1 MNKKE
6 LENKIKDLE
15 NTFNLKLKELDKK
28 FNYYMNVLT
37 KDCLEDLKIY
47 EENLL
52 KTNNIK
58 KINKIKKTIKQIRIK
73 MLKKQ
78 KIKEIK
84 YFREI
89 HEITINYISEDEKL
103 KLDKEMISL
112 KEYKKNIL
120 FRILNCDAEFKK
132 NIKNMKKKY
141 KEMIKKL

>member
-58 KINKIKKTIKQIRIK
+58 KI
-73 MLKKQ
+73 
-78 KIKEIK
+78 
-84 YFREI
+84 
-89 HEITINYISEDEKL
+89 
-103 KLDKEMISL
+103 
-112 KEYKKNIL
+112 
-120 FRILNCDAEFKK
+120 
-132 NIKNMKKKY
+132 
-141 KEMIKKL
+141 